1 MLDVAGTQSHYPEN
15 MSSEG
20 INRLTMIPEGKPNMS
35 EQSKKQASTTA
46 TGAIALSDGTIFL
59 GTGAGAEGVH
69 VGELC
74 FNTAITGYQE
84 ILTDPSYSS
93 QIVLFTFPHIG
104 NVGSNPDDHEESSA
118 PGANGA
124 CGTIFREP
132 ITPASN
138 WRSGEEFGDWL
149 ARRNIVAL
157 SGVDTR
163 AITRLVREQGMQKA
177 AICNKPD
184 GNIDLDALV
193 EAARGW
199 QGLETADLAADVDT
213 DTPFENAQRLWQ
225 VAGGFSDMENA
236 DHHVVVVDFG
246 VKKNILRN
254 LAQVGIRTSVVN
266 GDATAEEIFALN
278 PDGVVFSNGPGDP
291 AATIARSGDMIR
303 AVINKGLPILGIC
316 LGHQLLALSLGAK
329 TMKMAQGHHGAN
341 HPVKDLATGKVEIV
355 SMNHGFTVDPSTLPD
370 GVEESHRSL
379 FDGTNSGLAVKDR
392 PIISVQHHPEAS
404 PGPQDSFYL
413 FQRFAEL
420 MAAHKA

>member
-303 AVINKGLPILGIC
+303 AVIAKGLPILGIC

-355 SMNHGFTVDPSTLPD
+355 SMNHGFTVDPSTLPA

-413 FQRFAEL
+413 FQRFADL

>member
-1 MLDVAGTQSHYPEN
+1 
-15 MSSEG
+15 
-20 INRLTMIPEGKPNMS
+20 MS

-303 AVINKGLPILGIC
+303 AVIDKGLPILGIC

-341 HPVKDLATGKVEIV
+341 HPVKDLETGKVEIV
-355 SMNHGFTVDPSTLPD
+355 SMNHGFTVDVATLPE
-370 GVEESHRSL
+370 GVEESHTSL
-379 FDGTNSGLAVKDR
+379 FDGTNSGLKVAGK

-404 PGPQDSFYL
+404 PGP
-413 FQRFAEL
+413 
-420 MAAHKA
+420 

>member
-303 AVINKGLPILGIC
+303 AVIDKGLPILGIC

-355 SMNHGFTVDPSTLPD
+355 SMNHGFTVDPSTLPA

-413 FQRFAEL
+413 FQRFADL